1 MQSLDQ
7 SQTQGEGLTIGTQAH
22 TILDRHYHSLLKQ
35 QPQVLKDGSPEPLHR
50 LRVTLRQLGTATEV
64 FAGTIKLP
72 KGARRQR
79 LRSLRSALGKQR
91 DLDVLL
97 ETLQQSYRPQ
107 LNEAE
112 IYWLDQL
119 ISILERRRR
128 KAHRKTQVLLTR
140 SPFTKVQT
148 AYAKWME
155 DPSYT
160 QRAEFPLIPA
170 LPDLLMPLLSSLLLH
185 PGWLVT
191 ISDPMQP
198 LPESIG
204 EQLHDLRK
212 LCKRVRYQA
221 EFFVD
226 FYGENFHSWLEEIK
240 TLQEGLGQVQDSQV
254 LQDML
259 RKRLPDRAE
268 VPQLWTLLQIQQGQG
283 IQVWQDL
290 RTRYLDPEYRRDLYQ
305 MILAPGS
312 KTTEWG
318 ASTPG
323 AITLGSAPD
332 PKTEDPSTPQVTPQL

>member
-1 MQSLDQ
+1 MLSLDQ

-22 TILDRHYHSLLKQ
+22 TILDQHYHSLLKQ
-35 QPQVLKDGSPEPLHR
+35 QPKVLKDGSPEPLHR
-50 LRVTLRQLGTATEV
+50 LRVTLRRLGTAAEV

-72 KGARRQR
+72 KGARRKR

-97 ETLQQSYRPQ
+97 ESLQQSYRPQ

-112 IYWLDQL
+112 VYWLDQL
-119 ISILERRRR
+119 IAILERRRR
-128 KAHRKTQVLLTR
+128 KANRKTQALLTQ

-148 AYAKWME
+148 AYAQWME
-155 DPSYT
+155 EPSYT

-170 LPDLLMPLLSSLLLH
+170 LPDLLTPLLSSLLLH

-191 ISDPMQP
+191 ISDPLQS
-198 LPESIG
+198 LPDTHG

-212 LCKRVRYQA
+212 VCKRVRYQA

-259 RKRLPDRAE
+259 RKLLPDQAE
-268 VPQLWTLLQIQQGQG
+268 VPQLWRLLQAQQGEG
-283 IQVWQDL
+283 IRVWQDL
-290 RTRYLDPEYRRDLYQ
+290 KSRYLDPEYRRDLYQ

-312 KTTEWG
+312 RAAEWG
-318 ASTPG
+318 ASNSGPVM
-323 AITLGSAPD
+323 L
-332 PKTEDPSTPQVTPQL
+332 DPSTDPGIEDTPTSP